1 MKTETKKEWLKAE
14 AELVEIDPRDILT
27 QSGIIDL
34 PDIPT
39 N

>member
-14 AELVEIDPRDILT
+14 AELVEIDPKDILT

-34 PDIPT
+34 PDIST
-39 N
+39 H